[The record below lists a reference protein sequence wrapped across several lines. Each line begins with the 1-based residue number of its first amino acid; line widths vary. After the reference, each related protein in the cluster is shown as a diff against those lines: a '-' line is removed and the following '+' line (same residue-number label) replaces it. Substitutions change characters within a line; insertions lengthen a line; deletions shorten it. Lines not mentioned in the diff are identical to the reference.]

1 MAHVTYD
8 PKKIRTAI
16 RGRGL
21 TANDISRRS
30 RGALSPNVI
39 RNMESGLN
47 ARVQEEKLIAL
58 ARCLYVDVAELKG
71 DE

>member
-1 MAHVTYD
+1 
-8 PKKIRTAI
+8 
-16 RGRGL
+16 
-21 TANDISRRS
+21 
-30 RGALSPNVI
+30 
-39 RNMESGLN
+39 MESGLN

>member
-30 RGALSPNVI
+30 RGALSPNAI
-39 RNMESGLN
+39 RNLEAGRN
-47 ARVQEEKLIAL
+47 ARVQEEKLATL
-58 ARCLYVDVAELKG
+58 ARCLYMSADDLRG
-71 DE
+71 